1 MINQDNFK
9 SLLISLGFEQNK
21 NILSKNFRHTDGI
34 LKVNFEKKELIYP
47 EDQGLTVNERQTC
60 NFSQNENF
68 VVFECV
74 HRLLAKGYKPEHL
87 ELEPKWKV
95 GHGASGGRADILVK
109 NQQDKPMLIIE
120 CKTAGKEFE
129 KAWKDTQTD
138 GGQLFSYAQ
147 QIQETEFLCLYT
159 SDLLDNNCIFEHYVI
174 SHKDNP
180 KILADDIKLLSFE
193 KAKDVRGRFK
203 VWQETYQLEATTK
216 GIFEDNIPAY
226 QIGKDKY
233 TIDDLAPINAKDKE
247 GKYHV
252 FRTILRKHNVSGREN
267 AFDIL
272 VNLFL
277 CKIVDET
284 QHPQELKFYWKGIAY
299 DNYYDFIDRL
309 QGLYKYGMEKYLGE
323 EITYIS
329 NEEIEGAFW
338 SAKQKRNAIKKQIKD
353 YFRQLKFFTNNDFA
367 FIDVYNKNLFDKN
380 IKILL
385 EIVQMWQDLR
395 LKNQEQ
401 NQFLGDMFEF
411 FLDNGIKQSEGQF
424 FTPIPITRFIC
435 MALPLENIIRDNPEL
450 PKVLDFACGAGHFLT
465 ELAIQTKPFIQ
476 KYRQIEPST
485 FFKNIYGIEK
495 ESRLS
500 KVAKVSALMYGQEGI
515 NILSHDALDNI
526 PEIKLESFDI
536 LVANPPF
543 AVEDF
548 LDTLS
553 EEQRQKYELF
563 ETISD
568 LGNKNI
574 QCFFIERA
582 KQLLAP
588 NGVAGIIVSQSV
600 LSNSDN
606 AHITTREILLK
617 YFDIVS
623 IVELGKSTFSKTDT
637 NTVVMFLR
645 RKPQR
650 PEPAEQYE
658 NRVLDFFENWQDEVE
673 SGGGMYRDID
683 SMKKYCEHI
692 EVDFEDYQTLLLG
705 VPSERLLEYDLFKE
719 YKNEFDKSTDIVNL
733 KKRKSFKDCSVQE
746 QDAELNKR
754 FLEYL
759 QGIEKDKLY
768 YFILAFN
775 NPQKVLIV
783 KSPADNKE
791 QKQFRGYKWSDAKR
805 NEGLKF
811 LTGSHITP
819 LFDPDNRYNPE
830 KINYWIQ
837 QNFNGNGE
845 DAESP
850 NLEYITYASLVDL
863 LDFSR
868 KDFNKAFS
876 LTPKK
881 NIKIETQWE
890 LVKLENVCEI
900 VRGASP
906 RPIDKYITTDINGI
920 NWIKIGDVSEGSKY
934 VTQTSE
940 KITLEGAEK
949 SRAVKEGDFILS
961 NSMSFGRPY
970 IMKISGCIHD
980 GWLLLSKFSERLN
993 KDYLYEILS
1002 YKDTQQQ
1009 FSESAAGGVVQ
1020 NLNTERVR
1028 VTKIPLPPLEVQQ
1041 QIVDECDAIEQS
1053 VIKAKEVIEQARN
1066 EIEKQV
1072 NSVLALENYPSR
1084 KLNDL
1089 MVIVRG
1095 ASPRP
1100 IKDYLTDDENGIN
1113 WIKIGDVKPDEKYIT
1128 QTEEKITQEG
1138 AEKSRL
1144 VQEGDFILSN
1154 SMSAGRPYI
1163 VKILGCI
1170 HDGWLL
1176 LSKFDKSL
1184 NKDYFYSVLAY
1195 HNDVKQQLTDNAL
1208 GGTVKNL
1215 NIDRVQSIKI
1225 PVPPLA
1231 VQEKLVL
1238 EVEKLEQEITKNQK
1252 VVDESP
1258 NLKQKVM
1265 KKYL

>member
-21 NILSKNFRHTDGI
+21 NVLSKYFPHTEGI
-34 LKVNFEKKELIYP
+34 LKVDFNKKELLYP

-159 SDLLDNNCIFEHYVI
+159 SYLLDNNCIFEHYVI

-247 GKYHV
+247 GKYLV

-267 AFDIL
+267 VFDIL

-309 QGLYKYGMEKYLGE
+309 QGLYKYGMERYLGE

-329 NEEIEGAFW
+329 NEQIEGAFW
-338 SAKQKRNAIKKQIKD
+338 SVNRDAIKTMIKD

-367 FIDVYNKNLFDKN
+367 FINVYNKELFDKN
-380 IKILL
+380 MKVLL

-435 MALPLENIIRDNPEL
+435 MALPLESVIREKSEL
-450 PKVLDFACGAGHFLT
+450 PMVLDFACGAGHFLT

-500 KVAKVSALMYGQEGI
+500 KVAKVSAFMYGQEGI
-515 NILSHDALDNI
+515 NILPHDALDNI

-553 EEQRQKYELF
+553 EEQRPKYELF
-563 ETISD
+563 KTISD

-588 NGVAGIIVSQSV
+588 NGVAGIIVPSSV

-606 AHITTREILLK
+606 THIATREILLK

-623 IVELGKSTFSKTDT
+623 IVELGSNTFSKTRT
-637 NTVVMFLR
+637 NTVVLFLR
-645 RKPQR
+645 RKSQR
-650 PEPAEQYE
+650 PEPAEQYD
-658 NRVLDFFENWQDEVE
+658 NRVLDFFENWQDELE

-683 SMKKYCEHI
+683 SVKKYCEHI
-692 EVDFEDYQTLLLG
+692 EVDFEDYQSLLLG
-705 VPSERLLEYDLFKE
+705 VPSEQLLEYDLFKE

-733 KKRKSFKDCSVQE
+733 KKRKSFKDCSLQE

-759 QGIEKDKLY
+759 QRIEKDKLY

-791 QKQFRGYKWSDAKR
+791 QKQFLGYEWSGDKH
-805 NEGLKF
+805 NPGLKYIS
-811 LTGSHITP
+811 GSHITP
-819 LFDPDNRYNPE
+819 LFDPDNCYNPE

-837 QNFNGNGE
+837 QNFNGDSE
-845 DAESP
+845 DAELP
-850 NLEYITYASLVDL
+850 NLEYITYANLVDL

-868 KDFNKAFS
+868 KDFNKTFS

-881 NIKIETQWE
+881 DINIEEQWSNKYPLRKLAEVTFINPSKTEIKDLDENILVSFVEMASVSDQGFIANKVDKPLKDLKKGSYTYFFENDIIIAKITPCM
-890 LVKLENVCEI
+890 ENGKCALARGLTNSLGMGSSEFHVIRAKEKDVLI
-900 VRGASP
+900 DFIFALLNRDIIRKYAEQNMTGASGHRRVP
-906 RPIDKYITTDINGI
+906 
-920 NWIKIGDVSEGSKY
+920 E
-934 VTQTSE
+934 
-940 KITLEGAEK
+940 
-949 SRAVKEGDFILS
+949 
-961 NSMSFGRPY
+961 SF
-970 IMKISGCIHD
+970 
-980 GWLLLSKFSERLN
+980 
-993 KDYLYEILS
+993 YENI
-1002 YKDTQQQ
+1002 
-1009 FSESAAGGVVQ
+1009 
-1020 NLNTERVR
+1020 
-1028 VTKIPLPPLEVQQ
+1028 KIPLPSLEVQQ
-1041 QIVDECDAIEQS
+1041 QIVDECEAIEQS
-1053 VIKAKEVIEQARN
+1053 VIKAKEVIEQARK
-1066 EIEKQV
+1066 EIEDK
-1072 NSVLALENYPSR
+1072 
-1084 KLNDL
+1084 
-1089 MVIVRG
+1089 VRSIFNKG
-1095 ASPRP
+1095 YSLQ
-1100 IKDYLTDDENGIN
+1100 K
-1113 WIKIGDVKPDEKYIT
+1113 
-1128 QTEEKITQEG
+1128 
-1138 AEKSRL
+1138 
-1144 VQEGDFILSN
+1144 LSN
-1154 SMSAGRPYI
+1154 LVEIIGGGTPNTRVPEYWNGDIPWLSVADFSKGERFVSKSEKTITELGLKNSSTKFLQAEDLIISARGTVGALAQLAIPMTFNQSCYGLRGLDTVDNGYLYFVLSSEI
-1163 VKILGCI
+1163 KQFKDNAYG
-1170 HDGWLL
+1170 
-1176 LSKFDKSL
+1176 SKFDSITTKTF
-1184 NKDYFYSVLAY
+1184 D
-1195 HNDVKQQLTDNAL
+1195 
-1208 GGTVKNL
+1208 
-1215 NIDRVQSIKI
+1215 SIKI
-1225 PVPPLA
+1225 PVPPL
-1231 VQEKLVL
+1231 K
-1238 EVEKLEQEITKNQK
+1238 I
-1252 VVDESP
+1252 
-1258 NLKQKVM
+1258 
-1265 KKYL
+1265 

>member
-1 MINQDNFK
+1 MITQDNFK
-9 SLLISLGFEQNK
+9 SLLLSLGFEENQNA
-21 NILSKNFRHTDGI
+21 LSKHFSHSEGM
-34 LKVNFEKKELIYP
+34 LKVDFNKKELIYP
-47 EDQGLTVNERQTC
+47 EDHGLIINERQTC

-74 HRLLAKGYKPEHL
+74 HRLLAKGYKPEHI

-109 NQQDKPMLIIE
+109 NQQGKPMLIVE
-120 CKTAGKEFE
+120 CKTAGKEFD
-129 KAWKDTQTD
+129 KAWKDIQND

-147 QIQETEFLCLYT
+147 QIQETEFLCLYA
-159 SDLLDNNCIFEHYVI
+159 SSFLNDDSVFNYYVI
-174 SHKDNP
+174 SHKDNQ

-193 KAKDVRGRFK
+193 KAKDVKGRFK
-203 VWQETYQLEATTK
+203 VWQETYQLEKTTK

-247 GKYHV
+247 KKYHV

-338 SAKQKRNAIKKQIKD
+338 AAKQKRNAIKKQIKD
-353 YFRQLKFFTNNDFA
+353 YFRKLKFFTNNDFA
-367 FIDVYNKNLFDKN
+367 FIDIYNKNLFDKN

-385 EIVQMWQDLR
+385 EIVEMWQDLR

-411 FLDNGIKQSEGQF
+411 FLDNGVKQSEGQF

-435 MALPLENIIRDNPEL
+435 MALPLENMIRDKSEL
-450 PKVLDFACGAGHFLT
+450 PRVLDFACGSGHFLT
-465 ELAIQTKPFIQ
+465 ELAIQAKPFVQ
-476 KYRQIEPST
+476 KYRQVEPSA

-500 KVAKVSALMYGQEGI
+500 KVAKVSAFMYGQEGI
-515 NILSHDALDNI
+515 NILPHDALDDI

-548 LDTLS
+548 LDNLS
-553 EEQRQKYELF
+553 EEQRKKYELF
-563 ETISD
+563 DTISD

-588 NGVAGIIVSQSV
+588 NGVAGIIVPSSV

-606 AHITTREILLK
+606 THIATREILLK

-623 IVELGKSTFSKTDT
+623 MVELGGNTFSKTGT
-637 NTVVMFLR
+637 NTVVLFLR
-645 RKPQR
+645 RKSQR

-658 NRVLDFFENWQDEVE
+658 NRVLDFFENWQDELE

-683 SMKKYCEHI
+683 SVKKYCEHI
-692 EVDFEDYQTLLLG
+692 EVGFEHYQTLLLG
-705 VPSERLLEYDLFKE
+705 VPCEQLLEYELFKE
-719 YKNEFDKSTDIVNL
+719 YKNEFDKSTEIVNL
-733 KKRKSFKDCSVQE
+733 KKRKSFKDFSKQE
-746 QDAELNKR
+746 QEAELNKR

-759 QGIEKDKLY
+759 QEIEKNKLY

-775 NPQKVLIV
+775 NPQRVLIV

-791 QKQFRGYKWSDAKR
+791 QKQFLGYEWSNTKG
-805 NEGLKF
+805 NEGLKY

-819 LFDPDNRYNPE
+819 LFDPDNRDNSE
-830 KINYWIQ
+830 KVNYWIQ
-837 QNFNGNGE
+837 QNFNGNTE
-845 DAESP
+845 DIELQ
-850 NLEYITYASLVDL
+850 NLSEYMTYASLVDL

-881 NIKIETQWE
+881 NVNIESKWE
-890 LVKLENVCEI
+890 LVKLENICDFEYGKGLPEEKRIEGKYPVMGSNGRVGFHNEFI
-900 VRGASP
+900 VESP
-906 RPIDKYITTDINGI
+906 SIIIGRKGSAGEVIWEEENCFPIDTTFYVKLKCADI
-920 NWIKIGDVSEGSKY
+920 KLY
-934 VTQTSE
+934 
-940 KITLEGAEK
+940 
-949 SRAVKEGDFILS
+949 
-961 NSMSFGRPY
+961 
-970 IMKISGCIHD
+970 
-980 GWLLLSKFSERLN
+980 
-993 KDYLYEILS
+993 YLYLILKLLKLEELS
-1002 YKDTQQQ
+1002 
-1009 FSESAAGGVVQ
+1009 GGSGVPV
-1020 NLNTERVR
+1020 LNRNDAYQL
-1028 VTKIPLPPLEVQQ
+1028 KIPLPPLEVQQ
-1041 QIVDECDAIEQS
+1041 QIVDECEAINQA
-1053 VIKAKEVIEQARN
+1053 VINAKEVSQQTRN
-1066 EIEKQV
+1066 KIDRKV
-1072 NSVLALENYPSR
+1072 NSWFKSNFEMKRIQSVFTLEYGKGLP
-1084 KLNDL
+1084 
-1089 MVIVRG
+1089 
-1095 ASPRP
+1095 
-1100 IKDYLTDDENGIN
+1100 E
-1113 WIKIGDVKPDEKYIT
+1113 
-1128 QTEEKITQEG
+1128 
-1138 AEKSRL
+1138 
-1144 VQEGDFILSN
+1144 
-1154 SMSAGRPYI
+1154 
-1163 VKILGCI
+1163 
-1170 HDGWLL
+1170 
-1176 LSKFDKSL
+1176 DK
-1184 NKDYFYSVLAY
+1184 
-1195 HNDVKQQLTDNAL
+1195 
-1208 GGTVKNL
+1208 
-1215 NIDRVQSIKI
+1215 RI
-1225 PVPPLA
+1225 P
-1231 VQEKLVL
+1231 
-1238 EVEKLEQEITKNQK
+1238 
-1252 VVDESP
+1252 
-1258 NLKQKVM
+1258 
-1265 KKYL
+1265 